1 MYDPKQFLGKRMYN
15 NSELELLRTT
25 VTCKTLTEAERYN
38 IMEQAVAPCPEIT
51 MIIKGQKVRA
61 LFDMGSQV
69 TLMNESYFVQNI
81 QQLLPT
87 VDKDHLNAHKLFNL
101 KGVEDGCVP
110 LTKYFSVDIQV
121 GGRLVHDI
129 GVLIKK
135 DNIPLTDSKGRS
147 TRTLAILGCNLI
159 HKGLEEFI
167 RDHGETCL
175 ELFECPVGVDPL
187 YFSTLCVYFYAEC
200 QKAIDQAKET
210 VKMGVSVNS
219 MGVGDG
225 QQGSRPST
233 STNEPT
239 PPNQTSQPKHPK
251 PKTAGSSKKN
261 PKSKSQY
268 LGGYAGKVMVGS
280 RHQPICI
287 PARSCKFLVGT
298 AKGVPYKGNF
308 MMEGTQDRNL
318 PSGIAVNNTY
328 VQPTKS
334 GRITVCLQN
343 TNNHNV
349 WNKQPL
355 YAGDLWDVD
364 KEDWEYKPVL
374 VKDAETNTITVKF
387 QQVPPEHLRKEI
399 FSQAAEM
406 FGPDKTDKDK
416 ETETKEKEKES
427 DPQPT
432 SEDSANQEQPKFG
445 PRPDTSSADFDFKTE
460 LERLPFTI
468 NIGEAPLSREQQ
480 SRFIDLIYDNK
491 EVFSLYDGDLGFCDA
506 LKHSIPTTTDKPV
519 YLPHRQIPVK
529 LQQEVRK
536 CLESWLKQGII
547 RPSKS
552 PYASQVV
559 IVRKK
564 SREIRLCVDFRK
576 LNAISIRD
584 SFPLPRI
591 EEALQAV
598 QAAVWFT
605 SFDLAQGY
613 LQMAMEEADIP
624 KTAFRAGSSG
634 LFEFNRMPF
643 GLTNAGASFCRLM
656 EMVIGD
662 QQFVILLFYLDD
674 ICIFAN
680 SANQMLDRIEL
691 VFSRLKQYQLKIKPK
706 KSFFFQTEVSFL
718 GHILSAK
725 GISPNPEK
733 VDKVRDWP
741 IPKTSKEVHSFIG
754 LASYYCRFIPNF
766 ANWSKPLN
774 ALIVPPAHQAKVRR
788 GEMKKSELTKF
799 VWSKECQEGF
809 NALKHALT
817 LAPALAYPDYTQ
829 PFILET
835 DASLKGLGAVLSQK
849 GKDGEVRVIAYASRS
864 LRPSERSMRDYSSA
878 KIELMALKW
887 SVCEKFKDY
896 LLGSKFTV
904 FTDNNPLVYVKTSK
918 LGAAQIRWLSELA
931 LYDFDIV
938 Y

>member
-1 MYDPKQFLGKRMYN
+1 MYDPKQFLGKRVYN
-15 NSELELLRTT
+15 DSELELLRTT
-25 VTCKTLTEAERYN
+25 VTCKTLTESERYT

-61 LFDMGSQV
+61 LLDMGSQV
-69 TLMNESYFVQNI
+69 TLMNESYFLQNI

-129 GVLIKK
+129 GILVKK

-147 TRTLAILGCNLI
+147 TRTPAILGCNLI
-159 HKGLEEFI
+159 RKGLEEFI

-187 YFSTLCVYFYAEC
+187 YFSTLCVYFYAER
-200 QKAIDQAKET
+200 QKVINQTKET
-210 VKMGVSVNS
+210 VKRDVSINS
-219 MGVGDG
+219 TGVGDG
-225 QQGSRPST
+225 QQGNRPSA
-233 STNEPT
+233 STNVST
-239 PPNQTSQPKHPK
+239 QPNQTNQPKQPK
-251 PKTAGSSKKN
+251 PNTSGSSKKN

-280 RHQPICI
+280 HHQPICI

-298 AKGVPYKGNF
+298 AKGLPHKGNF
-308 MMEGTQDRNL
+308 MMEGTQDGNL
-318 PSGIAVNNTY
+318 PSGVAVNNTY

-343 TNNHNV
+343 TNDHNV
-349 WNKQPL
+349 WIRQPL

-364 KEDWEYKPVL
+364 KEDWEYEPVL
-374 VKDAETNTITVKF
+374 VKDAETNNITVKF
-387 QQVPPEHLRKEI
+387 QQVPPEHIREEI

-445 PRPDTSSADFDFKTE
+445 PRPDTSSTDFDFKSE
-460 LERLPFTI
+460 LDRLPFTI

-480 SRFIDLIYDNK
+480 SRFIDLIYDYK

-519 YLPHRQIPVK
+519 YLPHRQIPVQ

-564 SREIRLCVDFRK
+564 SGEIRLCVDFRK

-634 LFEFNRMPF
+634 LFEFTHMPF

-662 QQFVILLFYLDD
+662 QQFVTLLFYLDD

-680 SANQMLDRIEL
+680 SAGQMLNRIEL

-718 GHILSAK
+718 GHVLSAK
-725 GISPNPEK
+725 GFSPNPEK

-741 IPKTSKEVHSFIG
+741 VPKASKEVHSFIG
-754 LASYYCRFIPNF
+754 LASYYHRFIPNF
-766 ANWSKPLN
+766 AKWSKPLN

-788 GEMKKSELTKF
+788 GEMKKSELTEF

-809 NALKHALT
+809 DALKHALT
-817 LAPALAYPDYTQ
+817 TAPVLAYPDYTQ

-849 GKDGEVRVIAYASRS
+849 GKDGEVRIIAYASRS
-864 LRPSERSMRDYSSA
+864 LWPSARSMRDYSSA

-918 LGAAQIRWLSELA
+918 LGAAQIR
-931 LYDFDIV
+931 
-938 Y
+938 

>member
-1 MYDPKQFLGKRMYN
+1 MGR
-15 NSELELLRTT
+15 
-25 VTCKTLTEAERYN
+25 
-38 IMEQAVAPCPEIT
+38 
-51 MIIKGQKVRA
+51 GQR
-61 LFDMGSQV
+61 
-69 TLMNESYFVQNI
+69 
-81 QQLLPT
+81 
-87 VDKDHLNAHKLFNL
+87 
-101 KGVEDGCVP
+101 
-110 LTKYFSVDIQV
+110 
-121 GGRLVHDI
+121 R
-129 GVLIKK
+129 
-135 DNIPLTDSKGRS
+135 
-147 TRTLAILGCNLI
+147 
-159 HKGLEEFI
+159 
-167 RDHGETCL
+167 
-175 ELFECPVGVDPL
+175 
-187 YFSTLCVYFYAEC
+187 
-200 QKAIDQAKET
+200 
-210 VKMGVSVNS
+210 
-219 MGVGDG
+219 
-225 QQGSRPST
+225 
-233 STNEPT
+233 
-239 PPNQTSQPKHPK
+239 
-251 PKTAGSSKKN
+251 
-261 PKSKSQY
+261 
-268 LGGYAGKVMVGS
+268 
-280 RHQPICI
+280 
-287 PARSCKFLVGT
+287 
-298 AKGVPYKGNF
+298 
-308 MMEGTQDRNL
+308 
-318 PSGIAVNNTY
+318 
-328 VQPTKS
+328 
-334 GRITVCLQN
+334 
-343 TNNHNV
+343 
-349 WNKQPL
+349 
-355 YAGDLWDVD
+355 
-364 KEDWEYKPVL
+364 WEYEPVL
-374 VKDAETNTITVKF
+374 VKDAETNNITVKF
-387 QQVPPEHLRKEI
+387 QQVPPEHLREEI

-432 SEDSANQEQPKFG
+432 SEDSTNQEQPKFG

-519 YLPHRQIPVK
+519 YLPHRQIPVQ

-564 SREIRLCVDFRK
+564 SGKIRLCVDFRK
-576 LNAISIRD
+576 LNVISIRD

-634 LFEFNRMPF
+634 LFEFTRMPF

-662 QQFVILLFYLDD
+662 QQFVTLLFYLDD

-680 SANQMLDRIEL
+680 SADQMLDRIEL

-718 GHILSAK
+718 GHVLSAK

-741 IPKTSKEVHSFIG
+741 VPKTSKEVHSFIG

-766 ANWSKPLN
+766 AKWSKPLN
-774 ALIVPPAHQAKVRR
+774 TLIVPQAHQAKVHR
-788 GEMKKSELTKF
+788 GEMKKSELTEF

-809 NALKHALT
+809 DALKCALT
-817 LAPALAYPDYTQ
+817 TAPVLAYPDYTQ

-835 DASLKGLGAVLSQK
+835 NASLKGLGAVLSQK
-849 GKDGEVRVIAYASRS
+849 GKDGEVHVIAYASRS
-864 LRPSERSMRDYSSA
+864 LRSSERSMRNYSSA

-931 LYDFDIV
+931 LYDFDIMYRTGHSNLV
-938 Y
+938 ADALSRRPEVEGENHNQTGSDNDDEEWQAISYSTICEELEGVLGGVKVGRALKERIQVVQSAEDDIYGSCKIEVVTGMVDTFHQVPSTTMAEHQAKDNQLAPVLEWVRKGKPPTKAAIYQVRSKNTRQLMYQFHRLILKDGVLHRLYIHNDVEYHQLVLPQRYHKKVLQSLHNDLGHQGIDRTLD